1 MKNKEVD
8 RLLSTI
14 PDNYTLAKQIL
25 ELLNNKNTK
34 VQIKDDIKGNYYTFV
49 NDTIYISSKASN
61 ASNDNGPIVIAH
73 ECRHSIQ
80 NKKIQLVN
88 TVISNIV
95 LFLIVLSVILIFFNI
110 DITILLIISTSLN
123 IVIREYLELD
133 ATYNS
138 LKILLE
144 YISKY
149 HNSLNINDI
158 YDYYFKKIK
167 LALVLYFFKIIF
179 DKFLPIIVIFI
190 IKIVKNHIF

>member
-1 MKNKEVD
+1 MKNDEIDK
-8 RLLSTI
+8 LLSTI
-14 PDNYTLAKQIL
+14 PDNYTLAQQIL

-34 VQIKDDIKGNYYTFV
+34 VQIKDNIKGNYYAFV
-49 NDTIYISSKASN
+49 NDTIYISSIASN
-61 ASNDNGPIVIAH
+61 TSGDNKPIVIAH

-88 TVISNIV
+88 TIISNIV
-95 LFLIVLSVILIFFNI
+95 LFLIVLSIILIFFNI
-110 DITILLIISTSLN
+110 DITTLVIIATSFN

-149 HNSLNINDI
+149 HSNLDINCI
-158 YDYYFKKIK
+158 YNYYLKKIK
-167 LALVLYFFKIIF
+167 LALILYFFKIIF
-179 DKFLPIIVIFI
+179 DKFLPVIIIYI
-190 IKIVKNHIF
+190 IKIIKNHIF